1 METKEGQQPMQITPR
16 SGRPVFLNLFKIRQ
30 PIGAIASIV
39 HRVSG
44 VLLVLALAPA
54 LYLLE
59 RSLATSESYAEIA
72 AWLRGGT
79 GRVVLLAGVWLFAQ
93 HLLSGIRALL
103 LDLDVGASLRPAR
116 AMAWAAFAGS
126 ILVTLLV
133 GIAA

>member
-1 METKEGQQPMQITPR
+1 MQATPR

-59 RSLATSESYAEIA
+59 RSLAAPESYAEIA
-72 AWLRGGT
+72 AWLRSGT

-116 AMAWAAFAGS
+116 AMAWATFVGS
-126 ILVTLLV
+126 IVVTLLV
-133 GIAA
+133 GIAT